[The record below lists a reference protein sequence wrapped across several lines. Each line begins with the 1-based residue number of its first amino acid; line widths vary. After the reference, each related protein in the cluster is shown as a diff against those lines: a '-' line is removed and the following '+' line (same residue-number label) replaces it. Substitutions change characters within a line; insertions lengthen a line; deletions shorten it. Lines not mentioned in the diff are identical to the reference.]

1 MRTRGLGLLLLFV
14 VAACG
19 ARKPTA
25 HPAPPAEESYVLGP
39 AEHPERSRIVVG
51 LLLPTR
57 EPTVL
62 ADHVPVERLRA
73 IEDLCDE
80 PVLHPVPEPPL
91 EVWGDA
97 APWGEQAKRLARWPR
112 GPRVVFREVTAE
124 EIEGVPIVLVADRK
138 RSGLEWDALRAYA
151 AKGGLVGSVKEV
163 LGREGAPALERLVRR
178 AIEASPFVRR
188 LPEDPL
194 AVVEAR
200 RDGDLVEVR
209 LAERATAAALR
220 DVEGRTLW
228 SAGSAPPNPLRV
240 PFPEPANDPYACRID
255 LRHGTLRQSYRIVDL
270 VGTTERQILA
280 GNRLLAGGT
289 FAARATFTNTK
300 TGSPVAGC
308 KETFAIERDGKRLA
322 AAEGTSDA
330 LGAAEVRLRV
340 PEDATPGPA
349 ELVAGSDRFPVTIA
363 REVRL
368 SVVTDRGLYRPD
380 DTVHVRV
387 LGHRF
392 PSGAPAGGETVVLRH
407 STPRDTDAER
417 KIALSGKGIGSW
429 SLALADAPVG
439 THTILAEAEGA
450 RVSIRFDVRAFETP
464 RFLLTLDPPEIALHP
479 GEAAPVTLRARYV
492 DGSPLAHGEVVV
504 YDSAEP
510 SRGSTDAQGLFRFTL
525 KARPGDA
532 SRGASMRVRDA
543 DGRTAQASLRVA
555 ITDPVRVLSIEPLG
569 DLVLGSPCAFR
580 VVTEGATSATLSV
593 GGGEPTPL
601 ALDAHGAA
609 VFEATPPGDE
619 ISLRVAAGGASCART
634 FRAFVPREGQPVVRP
649 ARRDAT
655 VGETLAVEVSGPP
668 GPLHLDVSRG
678 ETLLRALTGS
688 GPLARFD
695 LDLDEAVA
703 GVLTLHGYAGD
714 LGTRAQVLVRRGRM
728 LDVEARPDRDA
739 YRPRETA
746 SVDVAVRDREGR
758 PAPAALG
765 YWAVDGA
772 VLALRGWPTGRETVF
787 DVLPGRPEPGDD
799 LAAAAE
805 SGGSA
810 LFWALGPI
818 EADGKEPHRIRHRQ
832 GPDRERAAKQRA
844 QGVLDAHVARLRAAY
859 VALWKDIPLAE
870 VRAFANFRQ
879 QLRWLVATGRLD
891 PALLVDPWGEPL
903 ATWQE
908 VPWGQLTWTSE
919 GPAGTAALSVAW
931 DLEELWY
938 ETPARI
944 LALFEAARESIAEDR
959 YDAPFTGPSTNS
971 AIGLGGGAGGGRFGR
986 GGRRNLKAGGGAG
999 LVTDEITLRRDFAP
1013 TLVFVP
1019 EALTDEEG
1027 RARLSVPLADSIT
1040 TWGMRIVASADDGAV
1055 GVGHADLRVTQ
1066 PLSVEPWV
1074 PSHLTVGDELDLPVA
1089 LRNGADAKVTVKVR
1103 LESSPGIDI
1112 LGGPGAEVEVLPG
1125 GTGAHTFRIR
1135 ASAPGRAAVRV
1146 FAEAGT
1152 ERDAVERAITVRPY
1166 AREVRDARS
1175 FVLKA
1180 GSVAPSVGDR
1190 GALRLDLYPSA
1201 VADTV
1206 AGFEALVREPH
1217 GCFEQTSST
1226 VYPMTLALSYLRR
1239 TRQSAPEVEERA
1251 SRYLAQGYA
1260 RLLGYEVEEEPGG
1273 FSLFGQAPAS
1283 VFLSAYGLMEFTD
1296 LRDVFP
1302 VDPELAPRVTRFL
1315 ASQQRQDGSW
1325 DGDFALTAYVAWA
1338 LSVAG
1343 TPSPGAL
1350 LWLDARAGEVKDPYR
1365 LALAALAFLATDPS
1379 RGAAFA
1385 ARARDAKG
1393 PVDATLV
1400 GARGRSRDA
1409 ETLALVL
1416 QALLPT
1422 GAPECGSLLEGLVSM
1437 RTASGSFGTTQATVQ
1452 ALRALLAAETGASPA
1467 AGRVEVRERETLLA
1481 TRDLEA
1487 DAMEPV
1493 RLDLGERPRGPL
1505 RITLEG
1511 ERRLRGM
1518 LTRTTWEPWA
1528 GPSAP
1533 GRVALEVRYPEGA
1546 VAVGRPHRL
1555 EVVITNP
1562 SARRATLVTA
1572 EIGLPPGCDAE
1583 ASEVEGKGALRIE
1596 RGETAMVLYLP
1607 DLEPRARLVF
1617 GVRFTPRYRLAVR
1630 TAPSRAY
1637 EYYTPE
1643 EAAVVPPALV
1653 RAE

>member
-1 MRTRGLGLLLLFV
+1 V
-14 VAACG
+14 
-19 ARKPTA
+19 
-25 HPAPPAEESYVLGP
+25 PAEESYVLGP
-39 AEHPERSRIVVG
+39 AERPERSRIVVG

-62 ADHVPVERLRA
+62 ADHVPAERLRA
-73 IEDLCDE
+73 IEDLSDE
-80 PVLHPVPEPPL
+80 PLVHPAPEPPL

-97 APWGEQAKRLARWPR
+97 APWGEQAWLLPGRLP
-112 GPRVVFREVTAE
+112 VVFREVTAE
-124 EIEGVPIVLVADRK
+124 EIEGVPVVLVANRE
-138 RSGLEWDALRAYA
+138 RSGLEWNALDAYA
-151 AKGGLVGSVKEV
+151 RKGGIVGSLDEV
-163 LGREGAPALERLVRR
+163 RGGAGAAALERLVRR

-188 LPEDPL
+188 LPRDPL

-200 RDGDLVEVR
+200 RDGDVVEVR
-209 LAERATAAALR
+209 LAEQPTAAALR

-228 SAGSAPPNPLRV
+228 SAGSAPPNTLRV
-240 PFPEPANDPYACRID
+240 PCPDPANDPYACRID
-255 LRHGTLRQSYRIVDL
+255 LRHGTLRRSYRIIDL
-270 VGTTERQILA
+270 VGTTERQLLA
-280 GNRLLAGGT
+280 GDRLLAGGT
-289 FAARATFTNTK
+289 FAARALFLNTK
-300 TGSPVAGC
+300 TGAPVAGC

-322 AAEGTSDA
+322 AAEATSDA
-330 LGAAEVRLRV
+330 LGAAEARLAV
-340 PEDATPGPA
+340 PEDAAKGPA
-349 ELVAGSDRFPVTIA
+349 ELVVGSDRFPVTIA

-368 SVVTDRGLYRPD
+368 SLVTDRGLYRPD

-387 LGHRF
+387 LAHTF
-392 PSGAPAGGETVVLRH
+392 PGGAPARGETVVLRH
-407 STPRDTDAER
+407 STPRGANAER
-417 KIALSGKGIGSW
+417 KVTLSENGIGSW

-439 THTILAEAEGA
+439 THTVLAEAEGA
-450 RVSIRFDVRAFETP
+450 RVWIRLDVRAFETP

-492 DGSPLAHGEVVV
+492 DGSPLVNGEVVV

-510 SRGSTDAQGLFRFTL
+510 SRGSTDAEGLFRFTL
-525 KARPGDA
+525 RARPGDA
-532 SRGASMRVRDA
+532 SRGASIGVRDA

-569 DLVLGSPCAFR
+569 DLVLGSPCTFR
-580 VVTEGATSATLSV
+580 VVTEGAASATLVV
-593 GGGEPTPL
+593 GDGEPTSL
-601 ALDAHGAA
+601 TLDAHGAA
-609 VFEATPPGDE
+609 VFEATPEGDE
-619 ISLRVAAGGASCART
+619 ITLRVAAGGASCART
-634 FRAFVPREGQPVVRP
+634 FRAFAPREGQPVVRP

-655 VGETLAVEVSGPP
+655 VGERLAVEVSGPP

-678 ETLLRALTGS
+678 GLLLRTLTGS
-688 GPLARFD
+688 GPLASFD

-703 GVLTLHGYAGD
+703 GVLTLHAYAGD
-714 LGTRAQVLVRRGRM
+714 LGTRAQVLVRRGRT

-758 PAPAALG
+758 PARAALG
-765 YWAVDGA
+765 YWAVDAA

-787 DVLPGRPEPGDD
+787 DVLPGQPEPGDD

-818 EADGKEPHRIRHRQ
+818 EADESQPHRIRHRRA
-832 GPDRERAAKQRA
+832 PDREAAAKRRA
-844 QGVLDAHVARLRAAY
+844 QEVLDAHVARLRAAY
-859 VALWKDIPLAE
+859 MAPWKDIPLTE

-879 QLRWLVATGRLD
+879 QLRWMVATGRLD

-903 ATWQE
+903 ATWQQ

-938 ETPARI
+938 VTPARI
-944 LALFEAARESIAEDR
+944 LALFEAARESIPEGL

-971 AIGLGGGAGGGRFGR
+971 AIGLGGGAGGGRHGR

-999 LVTDEITLRRDFAP
+999 RIVEEVALRRDFPP

-1019 EALTDEEG
+1019 EALTDEQG
-1027 RARLSVPLADSIT
+1027 HARLSVPLADSIT
-1040 TWGMRIVASADDGAV
+1040 TWGMRVVASADDGAT
-1055 GVGHADLRVTQ
+1055 GVGHAELRVTQ

-1089 LRNGADAKVTVKVR
+1089 LRNGTEGAVTVKVR
-1103 LESSPGIDI
+1103 LESSAEIGTT
-1112 LGGPGAEVEVLPG
+1112 GGPGAEVEVGPG

-1135 ASAPGRAAVRV
+1135 AAAPGRATVRV
-1146 FAEAGT
+1146 FAEANG
-1152 ERDAVERAITVRPY
+1152 ERDAVERAITVRPC
-1166 AREVRDARS
+1166 AREVKDARS

-1180 GSVAPSVGDR
+1180 GSVTPSVGER
-1190 GALRLDLYPSA
+1190 GSLRLDLYPGPL
-1201 VADTV
+1201 ADTV
-1206 AGFEALVREPH
+1206 AGFEALIAEPH

-1239 TRQSAPEVEERA
+1239 TRQSAPAVEERA
-1251 SRYLAQGYA
+1251 AQYLAQGYA
-1260 RLLGYEVEEEPGG
+1260 RLVGFEVKGEPGG
-1273 FSLFGQAPAS
+1273 FSLFGGKPAS

-1296 LRDVFP
+1296 LRDVYP
-1302 VDPELAPRVTRFL
+1302 VDPDLAPRVTRFL
-1315 ASQQRQDGSW
+1315 ASQQRADGSW
-1325 DGDFALTAYVAWA
+1325 NGDFALTAYVAWA

-1343 TPSPGAL
+1343 SPSPSAL
-1350 LWLDARAGEVKDPYR
+1350 AWLDAQADKVNDPYR
-1365 LALAALAFLATDPS
+1365 LALAALAFLPTDPS

-1385 ARARDAKG
+1385 ARARDATG
-1393 PVDATLV
+1393 PVEATLV

-1416 QALLPT
+1416 QALLVT
-1422 GAPECGSLLEGLVSM
+1422 RAHECGPLLERLVSL

-1467 AGRVEVRERETLLA
+1467 AARVEVRDRDTVLLA
-1481 TRDLEA
+1481 REFGA
-1487 DAMEPV
+1487 DAMEPL
-1493 RLDLGERPRGPL
+1493 RFDLGDRPPGPL
-1505 RITLEG
+1505 SITLEG
-1511 ERRLRGM
+1511 ERRLRGT
-1518 LTRTTWEPWA
+1518 LTRTTWAPWA
-1528 GPSAP
+1528 GSSAP
-1533 GRVALEVRYPEGA
+1533 GRVALDVRYPGDA
-1546 VAVGRPHRL
+1546 VPVSRPHRA

-1562 SARRATLVTA
+1562 TAKRATLVTA

-1583 ASEVEGKGALRIE
+1583 ASEVEGEGALRIE

-1607 DLEPRARLVF
+1607 DLEPGARLVF
-1617 GVRFTPRYRLAVR
+1617 RIRFTPRYRLAVR

-1643 EAAVVPPALV
+1643 ESAVVPPALV